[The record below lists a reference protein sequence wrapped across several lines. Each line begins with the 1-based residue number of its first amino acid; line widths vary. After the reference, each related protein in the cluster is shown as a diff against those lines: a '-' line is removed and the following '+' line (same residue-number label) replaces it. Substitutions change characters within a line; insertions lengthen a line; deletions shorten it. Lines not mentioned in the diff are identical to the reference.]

1 MRLPPR
7 PSAGGHGRTARH
19 RAVSAA
25 IAGAL
30 LAAVPVAGSAA
41 SATSLPAPPSCPG
54 LSEQYPT
61 ASAGYGIPIANRI
74 VNGVLTE
81 GTSVVTNINANICGI
96 LTFPALTAD
105 IPASQIQY
113 INPANLTVN
122 GVLDVGTVDIT
133 ADGPSTAVT
142 ASAPAANGG
151 LVFTLTAHAH
161 NVVNIGNL
169 STLAL
174 PSLPG
179 VSVPP
184 ISLPGVSAPA
194 VTVPSATV
202 PALGASVPGVSL
214 PGISIPS
221 VSIPSV
227 SIPSVSIP
235 SVSIPSVSIPS
246 VSIPSVSIPSVS
258 IPSVSIPTVT
268 LPALPSVAVS
278 CDTQF
283 DGTFFTDSSNGGS
296 PLVGPLTG
304 AQGTAYAPDG
314 SASLSALTPDNPS
327 NLADSTLCPILSQ
340 LLGTQS
346 STTVSFK
353 APLDFYSTLTSF
365 P

>member
-19 RAVSAA
+19 RAVAAA

-184 ISLPGVSAPA
+184 ISLPGVSVPA

-235 SVSIPSVSIPS
+235 T
-246 VSIPSVSIPSVS
+246 
-258 IPSVSIPTVT
+258 VSIPTVT

>member
-235 SVSIPSVSIPS
+235 T
-246 VSIPSVSIPSVS
+246 
-258 IPSVSIPTVT
+258 VSIPTVT